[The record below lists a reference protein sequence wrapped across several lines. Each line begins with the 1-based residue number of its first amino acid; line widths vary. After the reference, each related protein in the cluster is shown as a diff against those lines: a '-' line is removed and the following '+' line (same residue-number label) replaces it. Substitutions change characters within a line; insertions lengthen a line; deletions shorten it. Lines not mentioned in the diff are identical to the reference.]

1 MHSTKR
7 FLQDDFRRKSFLQ
20 NNFLWTLLCTD
31 TASDTLL
38 LINVC
43 HVVNDMNCILR
54 AVLLTQMTSDTSNGT
69 CLHDILALIL
79 GAALYNDA
87 LPCKEQARSGA
98 SDMQQHIFHML
109 YMLLCQQL
117 RNAVYDMNRI
127 KRTSLY
133 TATVSKTS
141 VITGLSVRRSAQM
154 PWHAQSSLPVVLV
167 ICVLPSHRFPH
178 ILQMLPSR
186 SAFARLPHP

>member
-1 MHSTKR
+1 MPVFISHFHSKKR

-54 AVLLTQMTSDTSNGT
+54 AVLLTQMTSDTSYGT

-79 GAALYNDA
+79 GAALYNVLCLVRNKLD
-87 LPCKEQARSGA
+87 Q
-98 SDMQQHIFHML
+98 ML
-109 YMLLCQQL
+109 RTCSNTFSTCLTYFLVNL
-117 RNAVYDMNRI
+117 RNAVHDTTNEQ
-127 KRTSLY
+127 
-133 TATVSKTS
+133 
-141 VITGLSVRRSAQM
+141 GGE
-154 PWHAQSSLPVVLV
+154 
-167 ICVLPSHRFPH
+167 
-178 ILQMLPSR
+178 
-186 SAFARLPHP
+186 

>member
-1 MHSTKR
+1 MPVFISHFHSKKR

-54 AVLLTQMTSDTSNGT
+54 AVLLTQMTSDTSYGT

-79 GAALYNDA
+79 GAAL
-87 LPCKEQARSGA
+87 
-98 SDMQQHIFHML
+98 
-109 YMLLCQQL
+109 
-117 RNAVYDMNRI
+117 
-127 KRTSLY
+127 
-133 TATVSKTS
+133 
-141 VITGLSVRRSAQM
+141 
-154 PWHAQSSLPVVLV
+154 
-167 ICVLPSHRFPH
+167 
-178 ILQMLPSR
+178 
-186 SAFARLPHP
+186 